1 MNDITYPYVIM
12 VNGKPETLFQ
22 QRDFEFLL
30 REHMGDD
37 AARFFNALME
47 EAEDEQV

>member
-1 MNDITYPYVIM
+1 MTYPYVVT
-12 VNGKPETLFQ
+12 VNGKPETLFSD
-22 QRDFEFLL
+22 RDFENVI

-47 EAEDEQV
+47 AADDEQF